1 MTVERAKEMS
11 DWLLKILMPVF
22 IAICS
27 FALQSVTT
35 ELKEL
40 RAEIQSM
47 RGEYLT
53 KVSQMAIE
61 IATIQA
67 KFDYH
72 EGKRAN

>member
-1 MTVERAKEMS
+1 MQRAKEMS
-11 DWLLKILMPVF
+11 DWLLKILMPIF

-40 RAEIQSM
+40 RIEIQSM
-47 RGEYLT
+47 RAEYIA

-61 IATIQA
+61 IATLQA